1 LFIFVKKN
9 AMKKILY
16 IIAFIAFIGCT
27 ENTYITEPLEDTE
40 VENPFKD
47 CFNIVSVD
55 TGNPQCGGELGIEVV
70 TNDFFNRGIQSTPN
84 DRTLICIT
92 NTDYTIN
99 SFILGQ
105 LICDLSIYN

>member
-1 LFIFVKKN
+1 
-9 AMKKILY
+9 MKKLLY
-16 IIAFIAFIGCT
+16 IIGFFALISCT
-27 ENTYITEPLEDTE
+27 ENTYILDNLEDVE
-40 VENPFKD
+40 AENPFKD

-105 LICDLSIYN
+105 LICDVSIYN